1 LNLSIGTSNFKK
13 FEPRFFLGNCF
24 WIYTKILIFSN
35 IFQFFLSPL
44 CENSSKKKMLLQNFV
59 IWNESIFIFFV
70 GVTIVVFV
78 MDQYELSLLVVGF
91 ILLIQAL
98 QELFVMPQSSSQLL
112 FSMFESLYRNHQ
124 FNFQILLTSITLYN
138 YRMSCCLLGLG
149 DELGHWVKPW
159 WATWFN
165 HFLLMEY
172 EIVGGLNI
180 FKCPKIHLWTFV
192 IKWGLWF
199 QSMILGI
206 ER

>member
-1 LNLSIGTSNFKK
+1 LNQGFFSSPWSQKIGNF
-13 FEPRFFLGNCF
+13 FHFLGNCF

-44 CENSSKKKMLLQNFV
+44 CENLSKKKMLLQSFV
-59 IWNESIFIFFV
+59 IWNEILFFFFFV

-124 FNFQILLTSITLYN
+124 FNFQTLLTFITLYN

-149 DELGHWVKPW
+149 DELSHWVKPW

-165 HFLLMEY
+165 DFLLMEY
-172 EIVGGLNI
+172 EIV
-180 FKCPKIHLWTFV
+180 WTFSNV
-192 IKWGLWF
+192 QRYIYGHL
-199 QSMILGI
+199 
-206 ER
+206 